1 MAIDERER
9 KEILDELGKAVIRFD
24 KKAAR
29 ASAERA
35 LKVGISPI
43 DALEL
48 GLGKGLREVGDKFE
62 CGDSFLPELIMASE
76 AMKAGFEV
84 LKAELSKSDASKKSS
99 GKLIIG
105 TVEGDIH
112 DIGKQIVATLLFISG
127 FEVIDLGVDVSPQ
140 KFIKAVKDE
149 KASIIGL
156 SSLMTTTLPG
166 QKRVIEALD
175 EHLLREKVKVLIG
188 GAATSQSWANE
199 IGADGWAPNGV
210 LAVKEAK
217 RLMAML

>member
-1 MAIDERER
+1 MAIDESER
-9 KEILDELGKAVIRFD
+9 KAILDELGKAVIYFD

-29 ASAERA
+29 DAAERA
-35 LKVGISPI
+35 LKAGVSPI

-62 CGDSFLPELIMASE
+62 CGDAFLPELIMASE

-84 LKAELSKSDASKKSS
+84 LKGQIAQGGSLRETL
-99 GKLIIG
+99 GKFIIG

-127 FEVIDLGVDVSPQ
+127 FEVIDLGVDVAPQ

-149 KASIIGL
+149 KANIIGL

-188 GAATSQSWANE
+188 GAATSQAWANE

-217 RLMAML
+217 RLMAMR